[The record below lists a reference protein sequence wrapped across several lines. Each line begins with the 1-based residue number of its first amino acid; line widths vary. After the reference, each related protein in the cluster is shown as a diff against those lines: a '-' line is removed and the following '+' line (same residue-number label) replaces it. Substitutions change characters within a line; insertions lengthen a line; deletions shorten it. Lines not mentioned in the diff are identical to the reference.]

1 MNTHNVNVNTATPES
16 PKTWVKGQGKPA
28 DPLVF
33 VRVDTG
39 KIFSQAIELEDG
51 SVVALFNFETLEE
64 LQLQY
69 GDMALMTESEAD
81 ALFCTR
87 LFRPWEEITEARW
100 IDQLT
105 VLPPLDWKSTPAGE
119 TFKCSE
125 MYSGKVTHI
134 FAHIRGRY
142 FECRDYASKKH
153 AELVLSAVLA
163 MAGNNTH

>member
-1 MNTHNVNVNTATPES
+1 M
-16 PKTWVKGQGKPA
+16 
-28 DPLVF
+28 
-33 VRVDTG
+33 
-39 KIFSQAIELEDG
+39 
-51 SVVALFNFETLEE
+51 ALFNFETLDE
-64 LQLQY
+64 LQMQY

-87 LFRPWEEITEARW
+87 LFRPREDITEARW

-105 VLPPLDWKSTPAGE
+105 VLPPLDWTSTSAGE

-134 FAHIRGRY
+134 FVHIRGRY
-142 FECRDYASKKH
+142 FECRDYASKRH

-163 MAGNNTH
+163 MAAEKTH

>member
-1 MNTHNVNVNTATPES
+1 MNTQNVNTAASEAS
-16 PKTWVKGQGKPA
+16 KTWVKGRNKQA
-28 DPLVF
+28 DELVF

-39 KIFSQAIELEDG
+39 NVFSQAITLKDG
-51 SVVALFNFETLEE
+51 SMVSLFSFETLEE
-64 LQLQY
+64 LQMQY
-69 GDMALMTESEAD
+69 ADMALMKESEAD

-100 IDQLT
+100 LDQLT
-105 VLPPLDWKSTPAGE
+105 VMPPLDWSSSPAGE

-142 FECRDYASKKH
+142 FECRDYAWKKH
-153 AELVLSAVLA
+153 ADLVLSAVLA
-163 MAGNNTH
+163 MAAENTH

>member
-1 MNTHNVNVNTATPES
+1 MHTQNVNVAASES
-16 PKTWVKGQGKPA
+16 SKTWVNGQSKPA
-28 DPLVF
+28 DSLVF
-33 VRVDTG
+33 VRIDTG
-39 KIFSQAIELEDG
+39 AVFSQAITLKDG
-51 SVVALFNFETLEE
+51 CVVALFNFETLEE
-64 LQLQY
+64 LQMQY

-81 ALFCTR
+81 ALFCKR

-125 MYSGKVTHI
+125 MYSGRVTHI

-142 FECRDYASKKH
+142 FECRDCASKKH
-153 AELVLSAVLA
+153 ADLVLGAVLA
-163 MAGNNTH
+163 MAGNSAH

>member
-1 MNTHNVNVNTATPES
+1 MNTQNVNTAASEAS
-16 PKTWVKGQGKPA
+16 KTWVKSRKKQAGE
-28 DPLVF
+28 LVF

-39 KIFSQAIELEDG
+39 KVFSQAITLKDG
-51 SVVALFNFETLEE
+51 SIVSLFSFETLDE
-64 LQLQY
+64 LQMQY

-87 LFRPWEEITEARW
+87 IFRPWEEITEDRW
-100 IDQLT
+100 LDQLT
-105 VLPPLDWKSTPAGE
+105 VLPPLDWCSSSAGE

-125 MYSGKVTHI
+125 MHSGRVTHI

-153 AELVLSAVLA
+153 ADLILSAVLA
-163 MAGNNTH
+163 MAAEHTH

>member
-1 MNTHNVNVNTATPES
+1 MHTQNVNVAASES
-16 PKTWVKGQGKPA
+16 SKTWVKSQGKPG
-28 DPLVF
+28 DNLVF

-39 KIFSQAIELEDG
+39 KIFSQAIPLKDG
-51 SVVALFNFETLEE
+51 SIVTIFNLETLEE

-69 GDMALMTESEAD
+69 DDMALMTESEAD

-100 IDQLT
+100 NDQLT

-142 FECRDYASKKH
+142 FECRDYASKRH

-163 MAGNNTH
+163 MAGNNAH